1 MERRKQNKN
10 NNGVLMH
17 LILIVLFLFLAISL
31 MIASC
36 APSDPSAN
44 AGGRPGSSQ
53 TPDDPADPDDPAG
66 SDDPANPDDPEE
78 TTDPAETT
86 APPEPYVTSTA
97 SIGVT
102 GDILLHGPVLRS
114 VPSSGD
120 NYDFTECFQYIK
132 AYYESYDFMIANL
145 EVSLGGSAA
154 GEYKG
159 YPIFNSPDSIVDSL
173 QWAGVDMLLT
183 ANNHCYDT
191 GHNGFIRTQE
201 VLREKGM
208 LYNGTQLS
216 EDEANYT
223 VQDINGIKVGM
234 VTYTYDTGLTE
245 SGNTTINGLLVR
257 QEDSNLLNH
266 FDYSYMDKFY
276 AEVEDCISSMEAEG
290 ADVVMFFIHW
300 GNEYQT
306 TPSTTQQKI
315 AQNLCNLGVD
325 VIVGGHPHVV
335 QPMDVLTSESGET
348 TYCIYSTGNALSNQ
362 RRSQITSAPNGH
374 TEDGLIFGV
383 EFERW
388 STGEVTISDIDIT
401 PLWVSLDYSGND
413 STYTIIP
420 VDLEQSDDALTA
432 FAQDMIRAT
441 GGEIPE
447 STIKNFF
454 TSHANSI
461 NASRNRTMQ
470 TIGSTLTECRQAL
483 GLESA
488 EDDGTDAGTEISG
501 NNP

>member
-1 MERRKQNKN
+1 MEQRRQRKDNS
-10 NNGVLMH
+10 GVLMH
-17 LILIVLFLFLAISL
+17 LILIVLFLFLAVSLIVKSCIS
-31 MIASC
+31 AV
-36 APSDPSAN
+36 
-44 AGGRPGSSQ
+44 PGSSAGN
-53 TPDDPADPDDPAG
+53 TPDDPINPGISSDPVDPDDP
-66 SDDPANPDDPEE
+66 DDPDDP
-78 TTDPAETT
+78 TDPDGPTEPDDPTDPT
-86 APPEPYVTSTA
+86 EPYVTSTA

-114 VPSSGD
+114 VPRSGEY
-120 NYDFTECFQYIK
+120 YDFKECFQYIK

-159 YPIFNSPDSIVDSL
+159 YPIFNSPDSIIDTL

-201 VLREKGM
+201 VLNEKGM
-208 LYNGTQLS
+208 LYNGTQLNES
-216 EDEANYT
+216 DPNYT
-223 VQDINGIKVGM
+223 VQNINGIKVGM
-234 VTYTYDTGLTE
+234 VTYTYDTGRTD
-245 SGNTTINGLLVR
+245 SGNMTLNGLLVR
-257 QEDSNLLNH
+257 MEDTNLINH
-266 FDYSYMDKFY
+266 FDYSHMDQFY
-276 AEVEDCISSMEAEG
+276 SEVESAISSMEAEG

-335 QPMDVLTSESGET
+335 QPMDVLTSETGET

-374 TEDGLIFGV
+374 TEDGMIFGV
-383 EFERW
+383 EFQRW
-388 STGEVTISDIDIT
+388 SDGTVTISDIDVT

-420 VDLEQSDDALTA
+420 VDVDYSSDEALTV
-432 FAQDMIRAT
+432 FAQDMNNAL
-441 GGEIPE
+441 EEDLPE
-447 STIKNFF
+447 STIKSFF
-454 TSHANSI
+454 TSHTNSI
-461 NASRNRTMQ
+461 NGSYSRTMQ
-470 TIGSTLTECRQAL
+470 ILGTTLDECRQAL
-483 GLESA
+483 GLDST
-488 EDDGTDAGTEISG
+488 EDTTDTEET
-501 NNP
+501 PQ